1 MIFPYDD
8 VDMEVQLGL
17 LAKPKNKNHQPFIFR
32 YVINDLALIQ
42 ILQWDKHQKP
52 HHTEKKSVLPEIS
65 QTTPKRK
72 RKEPK
77 EKENN
82 KGNGDGDGKAA
93 QRKLELTNG
102 DITDK
107 EPLEDIVYPN
117 WLNITLW
124 NDFKNHRK
132 EIKAP
137 MSIKA
142 ENLNISTL
150 KKLIDQ
156 GHNQQ
161 DVINQSIANH
171 WKGLFPVKDN
181 QKQKS
186 LQPTTY
192 AQAQDAERRQR
203 ADWLLK
209 EMQKD
214 DKNNETEN
222 FKRIE

>member
-1 MIFPYDD
+1 MD
-8 VDMEVQLGL
+8 
-17 LAKPKNKNHQPFIFR
+17 KN
-32 YVINDLALIQ
+32 
-42 ILQWDKHQKP
+42 
-52 HHTEKKSVLPEIS
+52 TS
-65 QTTPKRK
+65 
-72 RKEPK
+72 
-77 EKENN
+77 
-82 KGNGDGDGKAA
+82 
-93 QRKLELTNG
+93 TNC
-102 DITDK
+102 
-107 EPLEDIVYPN
+107 
-117 WLNITLW
+117 
-124 NDFKNHRK
+124 
-132 EIKAP
+132 
-137 MSIKA
+137 
-142 ENLNISTL
+142 
-150 KKLIDQ
+150 Q